1 MKATTKQPR
10 AKKQAR
16 REGAKKGGK
25 LTIREITET
34 ADGYSW
40 TTYLVQGFRE
50 EGKWKRRKFRDRGD
64 AEAFVALKSVEM
76 MNHGT
81 SLREVVTVLSRE
93 QVKEAESAFN
103 RLAELE
109 RTGDTS
115 RRHSLGAAVE
125 FYLKHQ
131 DAGKTKSVE
140 FDYARRQ
147 FLIAKETGN
156 GTKKVR
162 PRSLLQLDA
171 TLSQFQGIVGKDFPV
186 CDITTAEVEK
196 YLNGLRSK
204 DGRHK
209 AAPKTFNGYRAD
221 LNVFCVWC
229 LEQTAT
235 NDQGQKLRW
244 MLDNPV
250 AWRIGPDNN
259 WRGIKKKNAVE
270 RGVPESLNVSQA
282 RALMR
287 HVEDYKGGC
296 MVPYFALALFAGI
309 RTGNDGE
316 LQKLAL
322 HPEKLRYIDLEC
334 GVIRIQPGI
343 SKTDDYRQVTI
354 RPALAAWLTRYGLD
368 ILPTGYDRHLKAIR
382 KEMQLGHDV
391 LRHTFF
397 SMHVAKHKSVGEA
410 ALEGGNT
417 EEVLKKH
424 YLNLAT
430 YTQGDEF
437 WGIVP
442 ETPAKKIIPITGT
455 TIIKA
460 TTKRKTA

>member
-1 MKATTKQPR
+1 MKATTKRPR
-10 AKKQAR
+10 AAKQAR

-40 TTYLVQGFRE
+40 TTYLVQGFRGE
-50 EGKWKRRKFRDRGD
+50 DGKWKRRKFRDRGD

-81 SLREVVTVLSRE
+81 SLREVVTVLTRE

-109 RTGDTS
+109 REGESS

-131 DAGKTKSVE
+131 DAGKTKPVE

-147 FLIAKETGN
+147 FLISKERDG
-156 GTKKVR
+156 VR
-162 PRSLLQLDA
+162 ARSLIQLDA
-171 TLSQFQGIVGKDFPV
+171 TLRQFQGIVGKDAHV
-186 CDITTAEVEK
+186 CDITTADVEG

-204 DGRHK
+204 DGKHK
-209 AAPKTFNGYRAD
+209 AAVKTFNGYRAD

-229 LEQTAT
+229 LEQIDT

-244 MLDNPV
+244 LLENPV
-250 AWRIGPDNN
+250 AA
-259 WRGIKKKNAVE
+259 IKKKNVVE
-270 RGVPESLNVSQA
+270 RDVPETLNVSQV
-282 RALMR
+282 RALLR
-287 HVEDYKGGC
+287 HVESFKDGC
-296 MVPYFALALFAGI
+296 MVPYFALALFGGI

-322 HPEKLRYIDLEC
+322 HPEKLRLIDLER
-334 GVIRIQPGI
+334 GVIHIKPDI
-343 SKTDDYRQVTI
+343 SKTGQYRQVII

-368 ILPTGYDRHLKAIR
+368 ILPTGYDRHVKAIR

-417 EEVLKKH
+417 EAVLKKH

-430 YTQGDEF
+430 YTEGDEF

-442 ETPAKKIIPITGT
+442 EAPAPKIIPITGT
-455 TIIKA
+455 TISKA
-460 TTKRKTA
+460 TTKRKSA

>member
-1 MKATTKQPR
+1 MKAKTKRPR
-10 AKKQAR
+10 ATKTAR
-16 REGAKKGGK
+16 RTGAKKGGK

-40 TTYLVQGFRE
+40 TTYMVQGFRDE
-50 EGKWKRRKFRDRGD
+50 AGKWKRRKFRDRSD

-76 MNHGT
+76 LNQDT
-81 SLREVVTVLSRE
+81 RLREVVTTLSRE

-109 RTGDTS
+109 RDGDTS

-131 DAGKTKSVE
+131 DAGKTKPVD

-147 FLIAKETGN
+147 FLISKERDG
-156 GTKKVR
+156 VR
-162 PRSLLQLDA
+162 DRSLVQLNA
-171 TLSQFQGIVGKDFPV
+171 TLRQFQAAVDGRPV
-186 CDITTAEVEK
+186 CEITTADVES

-209 AAPKTFNGYRAD
+209 AATKTFNGYRAD

-229 LEQTAT
+229 LEQCDTT
-235 NDQGQKLRW
+235 EEGQKLRW
-244 MLDNPV
+244 MLENPV
-250 AWRIGPDNN
+250 AA
-259 WRGIKKKNAVE
+259 IKKKIITE
-270 RGVPESLNVSQA
+270 RDVPETLNVSQV

-287 HVEDYKGGC
+287 HVAEFKDGV
-296 MVPYFALALFAGI
+296 MVPYFVLALFAGL
-309 RTGNDGE
+309 RTGPDGE

-322 HPEKLRYIDLEC
+322 HSEKLRLIDLER
-334 GVIRIQPGI
+334 GVIHIKPDI
-343 SKTDDYRQVTI
+343 SKTGQYRQVII

-368 ILPTGYDRHLKAIR
+368 ILPTGYDRHLKTIR
-382 KEMQLGHDV
+382 KDMELGHDV

-397 SMHVAKHKSVGEA
+397 SMHVAAFKSVGEA

-417 EEVLKKH
+417 ESVLKKH

-430 YTQGDEF
+430 YTEGGEF
-437 WGIVP
+437 WCIMP
-442 ETPAKKIIPITGT
+442 ETPAKKIIPITGSISKT
-455 TIIKA
+455 TA
-460 TTKRKTA
+460 KRKTA

>member
-1 MKATTKQPR
+1 METKTKHARATKHE
-10 AKKQAR
+10 R
-16 REGAKKGGK
+16 RTGAKKGGK

-40 TTYLVQGFRE
+40 TTYMVQGFRGDD
-50 EGKWKRRKFRDRGD
+50 GKWKRRKFRDRGD

-109 RTGDTS
+109 RDGDTS

-131 DAGKTKSVE
+131 DAGKTKAVE

-147 FLIAKETGN
+147 FLISKERDG
-156 GTKKVR
+156 VR
-162 PRSLLQLDA
+162 ARSLIQLDS
-171 TLSQFQGIVGKDFPV
+171 TLKQFAVLVGKDAPV
-186 CDITTAEVEK
+186 CDITTADVEK

-204 DGRHK
+204 DGKHK
-209 AAPKTFNGYRAD
+209 AAVKTFNGYRAD

-229 LEQTAT
+229 LEQTDT

-244 MLDNPV
+244 LVENPV
-250 AWRIGPDNN
+250 AA
-259 WRGIKKKNAVE
+259 IKKKNVVE
-270 RGVPESLNVSQA
+270 RDVPETLNVSQV
-282 RALMR
+282 RALLL
-287 HVEDYKGGC
+287 HVESFKDGC
-296 MVPYFALALFAGI
+296 MVPYFALALFAGL
-309 RTGNDGE
+309 RTGTDGE

-322 HPEKLRYIDLEC
+322 HPEKLRLIDLER
-334 GVIRIQPGI
+334 GVIHIKPDI
-343 SKTDDYRQVTI
+343 SKTGQYRQVII

-368 ILPTGYDRHLKAIR
+368 ILPTGHDRHLKAIR
-382 KEMQLGHDV
+382 KKMQLGHDV

-417 EEVLKKH
+417 EAVLKKH

-430 YTQGDEF
+430 YTEGDEF
-437 WGIVP
+437 WAI
-442 ETPAKKIIPITGT
+442 TPPRGRKIIPIAGGT
-455 TIIKA
+455 SEA
-460 TTKRKTA
+460 TTKKKTA